1 MIFSV
6 RSGQKCSNR
15 VTAIAAAS
23 ALLLSWTGVSPLIR
37 QKIGGSWRGT
47 QNIEQ
52 VRFLGTMPVIHTDPD
67 QCMRQQNG
75 QSTAARV
82 LLSAA
87 AFVVVIA
94 GMRAAQG
101 IIVPFLLAVFIAIIA
116 APGLN
121 WLQRRRVPRVVA
133 LVLVVVGIL
142 TVGVALT
149 ALLGT
154 SLDGFSEALPAYQQ
168 RLEGEMISLVD
179 WLAARGVAVSDRT
192 LLNYLDPGSA
202 MRLVSGLLSGL
213 GSVLTNAFLILL
225 TVIFILLEAS
235 TFAAKLQDASGE
247 PEHSLEETNAVLH
260 NIKRYM
266 TIKTLTS
273 ALTGVTIAVGLLL
286 EGVDFAVLWGFFA
299 FLLNFIPN
307 VGSFIA
313 AVPAMLVAVLQLGYG
328 AALATAGLYVVVNVT
343 VGSILEPR
351 WMGNQLGVSPL
362 VVFLSLVFW
371 GWVFG
376 PVGMFLSVPL
386 TISVQ
391 IMLASNP
398 DTRWVAVL
406 LGDRRAAE

>member
-1 MIFSV
+1 
-6 RSGQKCSNR
+6 
-15 VTAIAAAS
+15 
-23 ALLLSWTGVSPLIR
+23 
-37 QKIGGSWRGT
+37 
-47 QNIEQ
+47 
-52 VRFLGTMPVIHTDPD
+52 MPVIRADPD
-67 QCMRQQNG
+67 QCMPQENG
-75 QSTAARV
+75 QSTATRV

-133 LVLVVVGIL
+133 LLLVVVGIL

-154 SLDGFSEALPAYQQ
+154 SLEGFSNALPAYQQ
-168 RLEGEMISLVD
+168 RIEGEVLGFVN
-179 WLAARGVAVSDRT
+179 WLTARGVAISDRT

-202 MRLVSGLLSGL
+202 MRLVSGLLRGL
-213 GSVLTNAFLILL
+213 GNALTNAFLILL
-225 TVIFILLEAS
+225 TVVFILLEAS
-235 TFAAKLQDASGE
+235 TFAAKLRDASGE
-247 PEHSLEETNAVLH
+247 PEQSLEESSTVLD

-273 ALTGVTIAVGLLL
+273 ALTGVTIAAGLLI

-313 AVPAMLVAVLQLGYG
+313 AVPAVLVAALQLGYG
-328 AALATAGLYVVVNVT
+328 AALVTAGLYLAVNVV

-386 TISVQ
+386 TMVVRIVFENTDD
-391 IMLASNP
+391 L
-398 DTRWVAVL
+398 RWVAQL
-406 LGDRRAAE
+406 IAAKPLPPRIGDPMTADSGAMLVTSGDGAS

>member
-1 MIFSV
+1 
-6 RSGQKCSNR
+6 
-15 VTAIAAAS
+15 
-23 ALLLSWTGVSPLIR
+23 
-37 QKIGGSWRGT
+37 
-47 QNIEQ
+47 
-52 VRFLGTMPVIHTDPD
+52 MPVIHADPD
-67 QCMRQQNG
+67 QRMPQKNG

-101 IIVPFLLAVFIAIIA
+101 IIVPFLLAVFITIIA

-133 LVLVVVGIL
+133 LLLVVVGIL
-142 TVGVALT
+142 TVGVAVT

-168 RLEGEMISLVD
+168 RLEGEVVSLVD

-202 MRLVSGLLSGL
+202 MRLVSGLLRGL
-213 GSVLTNAFLILL
+213 GNALTNAFLILL
-225 TVIFILLEAS
+225 TVVFILLEAS
-235 TFAAKLQDASGE
+235 TFAAKLRDASGE
-247 PEHSLEETNAVLH
+247 PEQSLEETYTVLD

-273 ALTGVTIAVGLLL
+273 ALTGVTVAVGLLI

-313 AVPAMLVAVLQLGYG
+313 AVPAVLVAALQLGYG
-328 AALATAGLYVVVNVT
+328 AALVTAGLYLAVNVV

-406 LGDRRAAE
+406 LGNQRVADQ